1 MEFSLELLFVGLILL
16 TLVTIFGYLGYSG
29 LFHSLAVS
37 TLEPP
42 TGALTLAYKT
52 QVGPYKDAG
61 WLFTESFCL
70 LPHRQQL
77 GIYYDDPEGVPAAQ
91 LRCAVGPVLAT
102 RGEQPDPAEVEK
114 VEKEGFSII
123 PLASPS
129 YVVSTSFPF
138 TTTLSIY
145 LAIYKAYPAL
155 RDYISERR
163 LCAYPALELYTDAA
177 IVFMMPL
184 SRQDEFFVQEFQE
197 DDVSVAT
204 DVSAATDPGEAI
216 EKGEVAVGDEE
227 REKQSSSDCEDEE
240 AFEEVNEKE
249 VEARRRRSI
258 DITHDRD

>member
-1 MEFSLELLFVGLILL
+1 MEFSLELLLAGLILVTLL
-16 TLVTIFGYLGYSG
+16 TILAYLAYSG
-29 LFHSLAVS
+29 LFHSVAVS

-91 LRCAVGPVLAT
+91 LRCAVGPVLAA
-102 RGEQPDPAEVEK
+102 RGEEPDPAEVEK
-114 VEKEGFSII
+114 VTKEGFSII
-123 PLASPS
+123 HLASPS

-163 LCAYPALELYTDAA
+163 LCAYPALELYTDSS

-204 DVSAATDPGEAI
+204 DVSAATDPGEVS
-216 EKGEVAVGDEE
+216 EKAEVAVDGGEMEAQD
-227 REKQSSSDCEDEE
+227 SSDCEDGG
-240 AFEEVNEKE
+240 AFEEVIEKE
-249 VEARRRRSI
+249 VEGRRRRSI